1 MKFKDVLWIGL
12 MEMVKVLRNSWN
24 QIFFFMEMF
33 IAYDALSD
41 SYPYSRGLRDLLK
54 PYLPVHSMEDK
65 GEEISSLHDD

>member
-1 MKFKDVLWIGL
+1 
-12 MEMVKVLRNSWN
+12 
-24 QIFFFMEMF
+24 MEMF
-33 IAYDALSD
+33 IAYNALSD